1 MVGEVNMTVSNLSD
15 PKPLIAGYQLCAST
29 EGNSINAIIILILCF
44 PIPRCVTIY
53 KYELSN
59 KHLAL

>member
-1 MVGEVNMTVSNLSD
+1 
-15 PKPLIAGYQLCAST
+15 
-29 EGNSINAIIILILCF
+29 LILCCH
-44 PIPRCVTIY
+44 IPKYVTIY

>member
-1 MVGEVNMTVSNLSD
+1 MVGEVNTMVNNLSD
-15 PKPLIAGYQLCAST
+15 PKHLIAGYQLCAST
-29 EGNSINAIIILILCF
+29 EGNSINAIIIMILCF
-44 PIPRCVTIY
+44 PIPRCATIY

>member
-15 PKPLIAGYQLCAST
+15 PKHLIAGYQLYASA
-29 EGNSINAIIILILCF
+29 EGNSTNAIIILILCCH
-44 PIPRCVTIY
+44 IPKYVTIY